1 MNKRLIA
8 GMVVVLALMVSLVGS
23 GVTLAKG
30 PTEDA
35 EFVADE
41 ILVKF
46 EPGTPA
52 ADIAKINRS
61 QGARVKSEIPQI
73 GVLVLKVP
81 SGKVLD
87 KVAAYE
93 KNPNVV
99 YAEPNYIRV
108 LAPPDDAISGTPYG
122 FDDQWALNNTG
133 QTGGTADADIDWL
146 EAYDALTANSPVIIA
161 VNDSGIDSIHS
172 DLNDKLL
179 ILPGSDIIDGDDD
192 PSDDPANPVYGHG
205 THTAGIAAAETN
217 NGEGVAGVAF
227 GTATQIMPVR
237 IFDKNASTT
246 IEAIV
251 GGLVFAAD
259 NGADVINMSYGGTQR
274 SKAERDAVKYAWS
287 SGAVLVAA
295 AGNLGEY
302 INAATWKNYPAAY
315 DEVMAV
321 SATTHSDTLAYYSS
335 HGNWLS
341 VAAPGGDMSETFLG
355 GILSTY
361 PESWYAWWS
370 GTSMAAPH
378 VSGLAG
384 LLFVQD
390 PTRSNSEVRSII
402 EATADDLGD
411 AGFDGLYGYGRVN
424 AYAAIQYGSPPATG
438 STSGMVINADTLD
451 PIGGATVTAD
461 GYETTTAGD
470 GTYTLADIP
479 VGSYTVTASATGYV
493 QQFKNADVQEND
505 TTVVDF
511 ALDPEPPPPP
521 PGGVDVTGIDPDT
534 MQAGTEIG
542 VTITGSG
549 FVAGTDV
556 TFENGRGPAPTVSN
570 INVVDANTI
579 TATVTAKSGGP
590 PRNRVWDVRV
600 TNPDGATDVLVN
612 GFTVT
617 P

>member
-1 MNKRLIA
+1 
-8 GMVVVLALMVSLVGS
+8 
-23 GVTLAKG
+23 
-30 PTEDA
+30 
-35 EFVADE
+35 
-41 ILVKF
+41 
-46 EPGTPA
+46 
-52 ADIAKINRS
+52 
-61 QGARVKSEIPQI
+61 
-73 GVLVLKVP
+73 
-81 SGKVLD
+81 
-87 KVAAYE
+87 
-93 KNPNVV
+93 
-99 YAEPNYIRV
+99 
-108 LAPPDDAISGTPYG
+108 
-122 FDDQWALNNTG
+122 
-133 QTGGTADADIDWL
+133 
-146 EAYDALTANSPVIIA
+146 VIIA

-217 NGEGVAGVAF
+217 NEEGVAGVAF

-237 IFDKNASTT
+237 IFDKNGSTT

-287 SGAVLVAA
+287 RDAVLVAA

-302 INAATWKNYPAAY
+302 VNAATWKNYPAAY

-321 SATTHSDTLAYYSS
+321 SATTHSDTMAYYSS

-361 PESWYAWWS
+361 PVNSYAWWS

-411 AGFDGLYGYGRVN
+411 AGFDRLYGYGRVN
-424 AYAAIQYGSPPATG
+424 AYAAIQYGAPPATG
-438 STSGMVINADTLD
+438 GISGTVIDAGNSD
-451 PIGGATVTAD
+451 PIGGVTVTAD

-479 VGSYTVTASATGYV
+479 VGSYTVTASAIGYV
-493 QQFKNADVQEND
+493 QQSKNADVQEND
-505 TTVVDF
+505 MEVVDF

-521 PGGVDVTGIDPDT
+521 PGGVDVTGIDPNT
-534 MQAGTEIG
+534 MQAGNEIG
-542 VTITGSG
+542 ITITGSG

-556 TFENGRGPAPTVSN
+556 TFENGSGPAPTVSN
-570 INVVDANTI
+570 KEVVDVNTI

-600 TNPDGATDVLVN
+600 TNSDGATDVLVN

>member
-8 GMVVVLALMVSLVGS
+8 GMVVMLALMVSLVGS

-61 QGARVKSEIPQI
+61 QGARVKSAIPQI
-73 GVLVLKVP
+73 SVLVLKVA

-133 QTGGTADADIDWL
+133 QTGGTADADIDGL

-161 VNDSGIDSIHS
+161 VNDSGIELIHS

-237 IFDKNASTT
+237 IFDKNGTTT
-246 IEAIV
+246 ISAIV
-251 GGLVFAAD
+251 NGLVFAAD
-259 NGADVINMSYGGTQR
+259 NGANVINMSYGGFQR
-274 SKAERDAVKYAWS
+274 SKAERDAVKYAWNG
-287 SGAVLVAA
+287 GAVLVAA
-295 AGNLGEY
+295 AGNYGEY
-302 INAATWKNYPAAY
+302 VNAATWKHYPAAY
-315 DEVMAV
+315 NEVIAV
-321 SATTHSDTLAYYSS
+321 SATTHSDILAYYSS

-361 PESWYAWWS
+361 PESGYAWWS
-370 GTSMAAPH
+370 GTSMATPH

-384 LLFVQD
+384 LLFAQD
-390 PTRSNSEVRSII
+390 PTRSNAEVRSII
-402 EATADDLGD
+402 EATVDDLGD
-411 AGFDGLYGYGRVN
+411 AGFDSLYGYGRIN
-424 AYAAIQYGSPPATG
+424 AYAAIQYG
-438 STSGMVINADTLD
+438 
-451 PIGGATVTAD
+451 VT
-461 GYETTTAGD
+461 
-470 GTYTLADIP
+470 
-479 VGSYTVTASATGYV
+479 
-493 QQFKNADVQEND
+493 
-505 TTVVDF
+505 
-511 ALDPEPPPPP
+511 PPPPP
-521 PGGVDVTGIDPDT
+521 PPPTGEVTVASIALNT
-534 MQAGTEIG
+534 IAAGTTID

-549 FVAGTDV
+549 FVAGANV
-556 TFENGRGPAPTVSN
+556 TFENGSGPTPTAS
-570 INVVDANTI
+570 NVVVSGDGTSI
-579 TATVTAKSGGP
+579 TATVATKSGGP

-600 TNPDGATDVLVN
+600 TNPDGSFGVLVG

-617 P
+617 L